1 MKRTAWLLVFL
12 FAALVAALPAAA
24 GELSE
29 AEKVLK
35 TSVDQVVTVLS
46 DDKMPQDQKRS
57 KVVEIINTSFDFKL
71 MAKLSLGKKQWTRLD
86 AKQKEA
92 FTQIFIKRFEDSY
105 TDKLELFDNEKVIFQ
120 PMIAKKKKVQIPTFI
135 LSKGEKISMLYKM
148 YKSKSG
154 WKVYD
159 VEIEGVSLIQTYRS
173 QYHQIL
179 AQGTIE
185 DLITKM
191 KQKELQTNPN

>member
-1 MKRTAWLLVFL
+1 MKRRGKRTAWVL
-12 FAALVAALPAAA
+12 FFIFAVQTAAA
-24 GELSE
+24 EDLSE

-35 TSVDQVVTVLS
+35 ASVNQVVAVLS
-46 DDKMPQDQKRS
+46 DAKMPHDQKRT
-57 KVVEIINTSFDFKL
+57 KVVDIINASFDFKL
-71 MAKLSLGKKQWTRLD
+71 MAKLSLGKKYWTKLD

-92 FTQIFIKRFEDSY
+92 FTALFIERFEDSY

-120 PMIAKKKKVQIPTFI
+120 PMIVKKKKVQIPTFI

-148 YKSKSG
+148 YRPKAG

-173 QYHQIL
+173 QYHQVL
-179 AQGTIE
+179 AQGTID
-185 DLITKM
+185 DLMTKM
-191 KQKELQTNPN
+191 KQKETQTNPN